1 MSVHLLRVQT
11 ESPAMTRSWY
21 IKSCEFRARDY
32 LRRGRS
38 IDSYKRARGGEP
50 THSQDF
56 DQNFELSDPLG
67 CLDEVMARTLSPSSC
82 AGSPTGSGSFSVFC
96 WKVSEWRAVGRQL
109 GIAHTAVVKQRVKIG
124 RVARGLWMSQ

>member
-67 CLDEVMARTLSPSSC
+67 CLDEVMARDAISVIMCRLTDRQRLILSLLLE
-82 AGSPTGSGSFSVFC
+82 GFGV
-96 WKVSEWRAVGRQL
+96 RAVGGNWASLTR
-109 GIAHTAVVKQRVKIG
+109 
-124 RVARGLWMSQ
+124 LWSSSGSRSAG